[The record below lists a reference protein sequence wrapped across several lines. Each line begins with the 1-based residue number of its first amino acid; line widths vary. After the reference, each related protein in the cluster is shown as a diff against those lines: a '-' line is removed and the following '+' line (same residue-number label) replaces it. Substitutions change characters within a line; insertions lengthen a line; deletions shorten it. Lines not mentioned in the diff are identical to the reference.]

1 MAIKE
6 RRLDVMLSSTS
17 KDLPEHRENA
27 TVAAGRAGY
36 YVIQMENLTALP
48 QQEDAISVSM
58 AMVEEAEIYL
68 GIFGLRY
75 GHIPRDE
82 RNPNEISITEMEY
95 RRAKELGMPILIF
108 VMSDDHPAPD
118 TSGMKAKE
126 AKAITDAF
134 YERDPRGEEKLDL
147 LKKELTANHIVAFF
161 DSAEDLRLKVRE
173 ALQTPSLRE
182 AVTAYVEKRDAETSD
197 DAPSTPTAPKA
208 AIPYPPKLY
217 AYPPYSGQ
225 NARFVGRRAEFH
237 MLNDWAAPE
246 GKHPLLV
253 LEAIGGMGKSAL
265 TWRWVQDNA
274 VPFDGVFW
282 YSFYEGGAL
291 MTEFVRHALAYVTRR
306 DPDSL
311 RELGFGRTLS
321 ELVHALQNGRYLLV
335 LDGLERVLVAYHRW
349 NAAQMQDDAVE
360 EGKDYRAC
368 TDPRDTDVLRQLA
381 SCDTSRI
388 LITSRLM
395 PAALGDSGAYL
406 EGVRRE
412 ELRGLSPEDARRLW
426 RDGGITWSDEGR
438 LDGFINQF
446 GRHSLL
452 LKLMIDIIKKNRRAN
467 GSFDRWYKING
478 ERFDPFQ
485 DIKTKRHH
493 ILEFAYEGLSAEAR
507 KLLSQMAALG
517 GAVDIDT
524 LNVFNPYL
532 NMPEVVSE
540 PPEPFYFPIDDDD
553 ENAERWIRH
562 NTERKTLYEEAK
574 VAYEAYLQAK
584 ADYEHSD
591 AFKHAIHQFD
601 ALLQDLE
608 ERGLIWWDA
617 DNLQYDLHPV
627 VRGYAFS
634 QLREDDR
641 PQTYDHIYN
650 FFEKQEYGKDET
662 RFTSYAEMQNL
673 ITMYN
678 ALIGAGKL
686 DRAAQLLVNR
696 ITNSLVYEGLSLYYK
711 AYELLL
717 PLFPNALG
725 EMPSVST
732 SYLQR
737 VTLYQMGSI
746 LQYLGRHKEAL
757 SLRAA
762 CVKIYL
768 DDHPD
773 WVIFALMTYCD
784 SLMNNNHIVQ
794 GLRSSKYT
802 QTLDQ
807 LIDTQE
813 QIYHGHYLLMSI
825 HLNLGNWKDAKSAYE
840 RFIETPADN
849 RFLMAAQREFAI
861 GLMQQGADLLKVQE
875 LFNKVEVLNLK
886 ENNERHRRLLNSA
899 RGLLALRESQLDE
912 AINFFA
918 EAARIGYE
926 QGLRD
931 ADAWGGLA
939 RAYAAKGDL
948 RQALR
953 IIQDGVDDH
962 GHSAAV
968 VHMANG
974 DHTAA
979 KEAALEFY
987 TWAWA
992 QGEPYVHRW
1001 ELEQAR
1007 SILQQLGEPEP
1018 QLPVWDEANY
1028 VPFEHEDKVIELIE
1042 KLKRERAEAGM
1053 DEDDTDEED

>member
-1 MAIKE
+1 MAVKE

-17 KDLPEHRENA
+17 KDLPEHRKKA
-27 TVAAGRAGY
+27 TTAASRAGF
-36 YVIQMENLTALP
+36 YVVQMENLTALP
-48 QQEDAISVSM
+48 QKEDAISVSM
-58 AMVEEAEIYL
+58 VMVEEAEIYV

-75 GHIPRDE
+75 GYIPKDE
-82 RNPNEISITEMEY
+82 RNPNEVSITEMEY

-108 VMSDDHPAPD
+108 VMSDEHPGPD
-118 TSGMKAKE
+118 TTGLKAKD

-134 YERDPRGEEKLDL
+134 YERDLRGEEKLDL

-161 DSAEDLRLKVRE
+161 DSAEDLGLEVQR
-173 ALQTPSLRE
+173 ALHTTSLRE
-182 AVTAYVEKRDAETSD
+182 AVKAYIEKRDAETST
-197 DAPSTPTAPKA
+197 DAPSSPAAPKA
-208 AIPYPPKLY
+208 TIPYPPQLY

-225 NARFVGRRAEFH
+225 NARFVGRRAELH
-237 MLNDWAAPE
+237 LLNEWAAPG

-274 VPFDGVFW
+274 VPFDGIFW

-291 MTEFVRHALAYVTRR
+291 MSEFVRHALAYVTRR

-311 RELGFGRTLS
+311 RDLGFGRTLS
-321 ELVHALQNGRYLLV
+321 ELVQALKGGRYLLV

-406 EGVRRE
+406 EGVRRV
-412 ELRGLSPEDARRLW
+412 ELKGLSSEDARRLW
-426 RDGGITWSDEGR
+426 RDGGLTWDDEGR
-438 LDGFINQF
+438 LDSFINQF

-467 GSFDRWYKING
+467 GSFDRWLEANG
-478 ERFDPFQ
+478 DRFDPFQ

-532 NMPEVVSE
+532 NMPEVVTE
-540 PPEPFYFPIDDDD
+540 PKEPHSPPFDS
-553 ENAERWIRH
+553 AERKAQKQRFF
-562 NTERKTLYEEAK
+562 EEQKAEYETY
-574 VAYEAYLQAK
+574 VQVK
-584 ADYEHSD
+584 ADYERSD
-591 AFKHAIHQFD
+591 AFKQAIHQFD

-608 ERGLIWWDA
+608 ERGLIWWDSE
-617 DNLQYDLHPV
+617 NLQYDLHPV
-627 VRGYAFS
+627 VRGYAFG
-634 QLREDDR
+634 QLGVEDR
-641 PQTYDHIYN
+641 SPTYDRIYN
-650 FFEKQEYGKDET
+650 FFEAQERGKYEI
-662 RFTSYAEMQNL
+662 RFTSYASMQNL
-673 ITMYN
+673 IAMYN
-678 ALIGAGKL
+678 ALIGAGKF
-686 DRAAQLLVNR
+686 DEAADLFIAR
-696 ITNSLVYEGLSLYYK
+696 MRFSLVEEGLGMYHK

-717 PLFPNALG
+717 PLFPNGLS
-725 EMPSVST
+725 EMPAVST
-732 SYLQR
+732 TRLQGF
-737 VTLYQMGSI
+737 VLNQMGLTLYYMD
-746 LQYLGRHKEAL
+746 RDEEAL
-757 SLRAA
+757 PLRAA
-762 CVKIYL
+762 ELKNDLVVDNTKDMMTTLRNYEVSLRYVNRLAHALRCSRYALTLAELTENENEIAYGHYYLMSIYL
-768 DDHPD
+768 DFGRGDE
-773 WVIFALMTYCD
+773 A
-784 SLMNNNHIVQ
+784 Q
-794 GLRSSKYT
+794 
-802 QTLDQ
+802 
-807 LIDTQE
+807 
-813 QIYHGHYLLMSI
+813 
-825 HLNLGNWKDAKSAYE
+825 SAYE
-840 RFIETPADN
+840 AFVANPPNDL
-849 RFLMAAQREFAI
+849 FLMTAHRVFAMGLIQQEGDRLAALELLDKAEELNREQNITLQRR
-861 GLMQQGADLLKVQE
+861 
-875 LFNKVEVLNLK
+875 VLY
-886 ENNERHRRLLNSA
+886 RI
-899 RGLLALRESQLDE
+899 RGLLALRDVQLDE

-926 QGLRD
+926 QGVRD
-931 ADAWGGLA
+931 PAAWGGLA
-939 RAYAAKGDL
+939 RAYTAKGDL

-953 IIQDGVDDH
+953 IIQDGVNDH
-962 GHSAAV
+962 GYSAAV
-968 VHMANG
+968 VYLANG

-992 QGEPYVHRW
+992 QGEPYVRRW

-1007 SILQQLGEPEP
+1007 NILRQLGEPEP

-1042 KLKRERAEAGM
+1042 KLKREREKAGK
-1053 DEDDTDEED
+1053 DEEE